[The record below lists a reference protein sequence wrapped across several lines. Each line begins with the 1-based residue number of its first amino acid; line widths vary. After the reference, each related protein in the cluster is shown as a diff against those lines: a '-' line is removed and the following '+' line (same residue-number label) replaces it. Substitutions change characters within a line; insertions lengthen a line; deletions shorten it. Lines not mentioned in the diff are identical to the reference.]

1 MDRSKEYN
9 PCVPTFFE
17 IILILLSY
25 FLLTDMVVPKSMKY
39 FIEFQDSLQRLFYI
53 HAVSKVLSIVILL
66 VIINKHLPN
75 ILKEFKSL
83 HVYKYGIIGFFQ
95 NLFLRYTLGIII
107 IFIVGSS
114 NFQSSMNQ
122 KLLTLVISQYPFFM
136 FFSTVIIAPIV
147 EEIIFRFAIFKP
159 LSVKNKPI
167 AYILSSFL
175 FGFLHISTSLIFMHN
190 FNELY
195 TLPLYIGSGLVLA
208 YVYDKTDKLAAPILV
223 HMLNN
228 YMGFALIVLKSYS

>member
-1 MDRSKEYN
+1 MVKSKGYN
-9 PCVPTFFE
+9 PCIPTFFE

-25 FLLTDMVVPKSMKY
+25 FLLTDIIIPKSMKH
-39 FIEFQDSLQRLFYI
+39 FIEFQDSLQSLFYI

-66 VIINKHLPN
+66 IIINKHLSKL
-75 ILKEFKSL
+75 IKEFKSPQ
-83 HVYKYGIIGFFQ
+83 VYKYGLIGFFQ

-107 IFIVGSS
+107 IFIVGPS

-122 KLLTLVISQYPFFM
+122 KLLIMVISQYPFFM
-136 FFSTVIIAPIV
+136 FLSTVIIAPIV

-159 LSVKNKPI
+159 LSLKNKPI
-167 AYILSSFL
+167 AYIFSSFL
-175 FGFLHISTSLIFMHN
+175 FGFLHISTSLIFMRN

-195 TLPLYIGSGLVLA
+195 TLPLYISSGLVLA